1 MKSTKL
7 ISNRYSRARKSTNLL
22 NSSTYH
28 QAHNS
33 ILTTGSNEKKKI
45 EKISLKKGE
54 KKRPKSQNLVTSVDD
69 R

>member
-1 MKSTKL
+1 M
-7 ISNRYSRARKSTNLL
+7 

-54 KKRPKSQNLVTSVDD
+54 KQRPKSQNLVTSVDD